1 MKEGRSEGL
10 KERNLG
16 EKIEK
21 EVQEDLHEEGMF
33 SIIKLRGGGMGSEE
47 KTQERKEQ
55 RVRCKMSQFDQ
66 KQRSNVLEAQ

>member
-1 MKEGRSEGL
+1 
-10 KERNLG
+10 
-16 EKIEK
+16 
-21 EVQEDLHEEGMF
+21 
-33 SIIKLRGGGMGSEE
+33 MGSEE